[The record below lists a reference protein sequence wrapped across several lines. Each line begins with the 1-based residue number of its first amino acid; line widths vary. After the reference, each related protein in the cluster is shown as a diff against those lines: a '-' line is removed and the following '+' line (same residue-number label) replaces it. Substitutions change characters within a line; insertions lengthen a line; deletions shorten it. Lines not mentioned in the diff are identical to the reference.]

1 MNRRQRRAMD
11 RMTEKQFMKIRNE
24 MLKKLKQQYPNK
36 TLEEI
41 INQNVQLQEETTR
54 DNNTNS

>member
-11 RMTEKQFMKIRNE
+11 RMTEKQFLKIRNE

-36 TLEEI
+36 N
-41 INQNVQLQEETTR
+41 INDIANVQLQEETTGN
-54 DNNTNS
+54 NNTNS